1 MNIAVLDDGP
11 IDCPP
16 MFYNLRI
23 SRLCVMSL
31 AQFHQ
36 PSRYSEMRR
45 LQAET
50 SPGGRVGEPFE
61 GTLQGP
67 NRHNDLNF

>member
-1 MNIAVLDDGP
+1 
-11 IDCPP
+11 

-61 GTLQGP
+61 GHSFLGSKLGACDETELEES
-67 NRHNDLNF
+67 